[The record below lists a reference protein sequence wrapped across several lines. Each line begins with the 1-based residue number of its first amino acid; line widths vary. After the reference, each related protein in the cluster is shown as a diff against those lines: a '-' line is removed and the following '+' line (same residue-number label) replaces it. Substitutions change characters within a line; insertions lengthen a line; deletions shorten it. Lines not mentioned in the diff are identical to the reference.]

1 MRKIVLFVILVLA
14 LSVCSVA
21 ADDAPKAEVF
31 GGYSLLRANIN
42 GADYNTNGWDGAV
55 TGNLNR
61 YFGVTADISGQ
72 YRTVTNTGLSTT
84 LHETHLL
91 VRPDRFLSREKVEAV
106 CARPVRRQ
114 PWGIFSGT
122 SFATQTQNVFAMEF
136 GGGVDIKVAKHVAL
150 RPVELDWRRTSF
162 ASSTQN
168 NLRYLAGIVLNLGG
182 K

>member
-84 LHETHLL
+84 LHEHT
-91 VRPDRFLSREKVEAV
+91 FLFGPTVSYRVKKLKPFAHVLFGV
-106 CARPVRRQ
+106 SHGV
-114 PWGIFSGT
+114 FSGT
-122 SFATQTQNVFAMEF
+122 SFSTQTQNVFAMEF

-150 RPVELDWRRTSF
+150 RPVELDWRRSSF